1 MTNRLVLIMKLAVFL
16 SLITVLQATAGSY
29 AQTISLKARDMPLP
43 QAMERIQAQSGYLFF
58 LKGAELAKIKV
69 SVEINKADLKEAMNI
84 LTRDLALEWVI
95 QNQTII
101 LRATEQPASVKAVT
115 GIGIIQQERIV
126 TGTVTDEFDNPLEG
140 VTVSVKGEATATITD
155 VEGNY
160 RITLPMDRNVLIFSI
175 LGFEAAEQPIGTQNT
190 INIAMKAF
198 VSDLDEVVVVGYG
211 SMRKSDLT
219 GAISSVDMEGLK
231 DQPSVSVAQSLQGSV
246 AGLNIGQ
253 VNQAGEE
260 PSISVR
266 GRTSLSG
273 AQNPLIVL
281 DGVIF
286 RGSLIDINPN
296 DIETIDILKD
306 NSAAAV
312 YGSQAANGVIIITT
326 IRAAEKSDGKPA
338 ITYSGQYA
346 FQRPTKE
353 LRPGDATYFIK
364 TISDNEW
371 RESRTEES
379 GYLETDP
386 SWDVTSLFKTDEQ
399 TQNYLNGMDT
409 DWYSLVTNDRMY
421 THNQNVN
428 IANQGS
434 FGNYFLSL
442 GYTDQ
447 VGHMRNE
454 DYQRVNARV
463 NVDSKITDWLTI
475 GMQAFMSTSD
485 YSGQSPEP
493 WTRFIMPFE
502 AAYYDGELNP
512 LLENTFVNPLVAAE
526 ADNLDKRQNLFGN
539 AFAEVKLPYVEG
551 LTYRINWSES
561 QESNRDYLFEPFA
574 LNYLGQG
581 SKRHGII
588 NNSSVD
594 NRVSYNRS
602 FNDNHRVEATFVY
615 GFEKRRNDFTQAG
628 ARDFA
633 SQVLGYNRLDFGNSE
648 LQTAQSGAWQETSVF
663 TMARAFYG
671 FKNRYQ
677 FTATFRRDGFSGFS
691 ENRKFGTF
699 PSAAF
704 GWVLSEE
711 PFFQAVPDAINHLK
725 FRFSYGASGNRT
737 VGRYQTL
744 AQVQGGYNYVD
755 ESGRSMYTQYINS
768 LASPSLRWETTTGIN
783 AGLDFGLLN
792 SRISGSVE
800 YYNNKTTNL
809 LYIVDVP
816 SIGRFNKFPDNLGE
830 LHNHGVEIN
839 INSTN
844 ITNNGFQ
851 WTSHL
856 VFSRN
861 RNELRSLLGG
871 DNDGDG
877 VEDDLISEG
886 LFIGHPLNTIYD
898 YQITGEKYQLGDEL
912 PSGTDFGTNIIV
924 DQNND
929 GQIDAANDRIIL
941 GYNAPAY
948 RVGLNNQLRYKN
960 WSLTAFINSV
970 QGGRKY
976 YFQENDV
983 HAVQYG
989 DQYNRSIPYGYDTY
1003 WMPESPT
1010 AKYQKKSDRQPGDL
1024 RGKEFAQRN
1033 FIRLQDVSLS
1043 YTFSNALLKRLRMNN
1058 LRIYLSGRNLITWT
1072 KWQGWDPET
1081 GQGITRDGLPVLKSY
1096 TIGLN
1101 VEL

>member
-1 MTNRLVLIMKLAVFL
+1 MMKLTTIITL
-16 SLITVLQATAGSY
+16 LIVTQALGKGF
-29 AQTISLKARDMPLP
+29 AQSINLHASDITLVE
-43 QAMERIQAQSGYLFF
+43 AMRRIQQQSGYAFF
-58 LKGAELAKIKV
+58 LTGEDIGEMKV
-69 SVEINKADLKEAMNI
+69 NTRIRDASLKQALSDLLI
-84 LTRDLALEWVI
+84 PLSLEWSLRGD
-95 QNQTII
+95 II
-101 LRATEQPASVKAVT
+101 IIKPSKTASGEARQRTPPEKPRQQRQISGRVVDESGAAV
-115 GIGIIQQERIV
+115 
-126 TGTVTDEFDNPLEG
+126 EG
-140 VTVSVKGEATATITD
+140 VTVAVKGSSLATSTD
-155 VEGNY
+155 EDGRYQLAVPANEQALLVFSRLGY
-160 RITLPMDRNVLIFSI
+160 QQQEQSLDGRSVVDITLQASM
-175 LGFEAAEQPIGTQNT
+175 
-190 INIAMKAF
+190 
-198 VSDLDEVVVVGYG
+198 SDLDEVVVVGYG
-211 SMRKSDLT
+211 TMKKGDLT
-219 GAISSVDMEGLK
+219 GAISSVNMDGLK

-260 PSISVR
+260 PNVSIR

-273 AQNPLIVL
+273 TQNPLIVL

-296 DIETIDILKD
+296 DIKTIDVLKD

-312 YGSQAANGVIIITT
+312 YGSQAANGVIIVTT
-326 IRAAEKSDGKPA
+326 ARTSERKDGKPA
-338 ITYSGQYA
+338 ISYSGQYA
-346 FQRPTKE
+346 FQRPVKE
-353 LRPGDATYFIK
+353 LRPGDAAYFVK

-371 RESRTEES
+371 RESRREES
-379 GYLETDP
+379 GYLEADP

-409 DWYSLVTNDRMY
+409 DWYGLVTNDRMY

-447 VGHMRNE
+447 VGHMVNE
-454 DYQRVNARV
+454 DYERFNARI

-475 GMQAFMSTSD
+475 GLQAFTSTSD

-493 WTRFIMPFE
+493 WARFIMPFE

-512 LLENTFVNPLVAAE
+512 LLENAFVNPLVAAD
-526 ADNLDKRQNLFGN
+526 ADHLDKRQNLFGN
-539 AFAEVKLPYVEG
+539 AFAEIKLPFIEG
-551 LTYRINWSES
+551 LTYRLNWSEN
-561 QESNRDYLFEPFA
+561 QISNREYLFEPFA
-574 LNYLGQG
+574 LNYQGQG
-581 SKRHGII
+581 SKHHGITS
-588 NNSSVD
+588 NSSVD
-594 NRVSYNRS
+594 NRVAYNRS
-602 FNDNHRVEATFVY
+602 FSDKHRVEATFVY
-615 GFEKRRNDFTQAG
+615 GFEKRKNDFTQAG
-628 ARDFA
+628 ASNFINKN
-633 SQVLGYNRLDFGNSE
+633 LGYNRLDFGSSE
-648 LQTAQSGAWQETSVF
+648 LQTAQSGAWQETSVY
-663 TMARAFYG
+663 TMARAFYS
-671 FKNRYQ
+671 FMNRYQ
-677 FTATFRRDGFSGFS
+677 LTGTFRRDGFSGFS
-691 ENRKFGTF
+691 KNRKFGTF
-699 PSAAF
+699 PSVAF
-704 GWVLSEE
+704 GWVVSEE
-711 PFFQAVPDAINHLK
+711 PFFQGVPDAINHLK

-755 ESGRSMYTQYINS
+755 ESGNSVYTQYINS

-830 LHNHGVEIN
+830 LHNHGLEIN

-844 ITNNGFQ
+844 ITNNEFQ
-851 WTSHL
+851 WTSHF

-871 DNDGDG
+871 DSDGDG
-877 VEDDLISEG
+877 IEDDLISEG
-886 LFIGHPLNTIYD
+886 LFIGRPLNTIYD
-898 YQITGEKYQLGDEL
+898 YQITGAKYQLGDEL

-929 GQIDAANDRIIL
+929 GKIDAANDRIIL
-941 GYNAPAY
+941 GYNDPSY
-948 RVGLNNQLRYKN
+948 RFGLNNQLRYRN
-960 WSLTAFINSV
+960 WSVTAFINAV
-970 QGGRKY
+970 QGGSKY

-989 DQYNRSIPYGYDTY
+989 DQYNRSIPYGFDTY
-1003 WMPESPT
+1003 WMPETPD

-1024 RGKEFAQRN
+1024 RGKQFAQRN
-1033 FIRLQDVSLS
+1033 FVRLQDVSLS
-1043 YTFSNALLKRLRMNN
+1043 YTFNNTILKRLHMNN
-1058 LRIYLSGRNLITWT
+1058 MRVYVSGRNLFTWT
-1072 KWQGWDPET
+1072 KWEGWDPET
-1081 GQGITRDGLPVLKSY
+1081 GQGISRDGLPVLKSY